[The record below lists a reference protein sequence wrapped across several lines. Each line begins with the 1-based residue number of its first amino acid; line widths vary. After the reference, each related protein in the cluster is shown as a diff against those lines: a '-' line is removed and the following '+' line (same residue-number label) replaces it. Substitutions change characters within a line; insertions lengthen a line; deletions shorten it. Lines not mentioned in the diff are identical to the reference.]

1 MVEKHDGGGGGGVS
15 SCFCVFVFAGLFC
28 VRIHQSLFFL
38 ENPNPKQEWPREVF
52 VYDPS
57 YDDDDDDEMKKRNQK

>member
-1 MVEKHDGGGGGGVS
+1 MMVVVVVS
-15 SCFCVFVFAGLFC
+15 RVVFVCSFLRVCFVC
-28 VRIHQSLFFL
+28 EFVKVFFFL

-57 YDDDDDDEMKKRNQK
+57 YDDDVNDEMKKRNQK